1 MMTFKNWLRE
11 EGMRLRGYFSRQ
23 EGVALTTALILLVVL
38 SALAFVSVRWTAQD
52 IPRTKNFTKTRQAAY
67 IAEAGFH
74 RAVNYFNYD
83 ATGKSPGELSNGF
96 TDEINGSNWPSGTF
110 TNIAMGA
117 GTYTV
122 TIVDN
127 SDDGDQTTDS
137 DNAVIL
143 TSTGTVGGVEVKV
156 EGTLV
161 RALYQAQHALATDG
175 DLLVSGNPTITGSN
189 GSVHSNSDLSL
200 TGNPSVSSTATA
212 SGTFTAT
219 GSPSVGGG
227 TASGATTEGIPV
239 VNISDYKSTSQYVL
253 GADGIVR
260 NGGGTF
266 IHDTSVSGNFRTS
279 GNANKGW
286 GYSAGPPV
294 VWDLGDDEAF
304 EGTYYVEGS
313 AEMSNSGSSAHPFD
327 VTVIAEGHIT
337 VGGNATLRN
346 KKLAS
351 DPEEVQ
357 NIFLMAGTDIDL
369 QGNISNSVQGMIY
382 AGEQIE
388 ISGNPT
394 INGFVLAADS
404 AASDSEVTA
413 NKVNGNPTI
422 TYNGGSVS
430 PFFSNKVTVTSWQEL

>member
-1 MMTFKNWLRE
+1 MTFTNRLRE
-11 EGMRLRGYFSRQ
+11 ASRRFKGYASRQ
-23 EGVALTTALILLVVL
+23 EGIALTTALILLVVL
-38 SALAFVSVRWTAQD
+38 SALAFISVKWTVQD

-96 TDEINGSNWPSGTF
+96 TDEIDGSNWPSGTF
-110 TNIAMGA
+110 TNIAIGT
-117 GTYTV
+117 GTYTA

-127 SDDGDQTTDS
+127 SDDGDQATDS

-143 TSTGTVGGVEVKV
+143 TSTGTVGTVSVSV
-156 EGTLV
+156 EGILV
-161 RALYQAQHALATDG
+161 RALYKADHALATDG
-175 DLLVSGNPTITGSN
+175 DLLVSGNPTITGTS
-189 GSVHSNSDLSL
+189 GSVHSNNDLDIS
-200 TGNPSVSSTATA
+200 GSPSVSSTATA

-219 GSPSVGGG
+219 GSPTIGGG
-227 TASGATTEGIPV
+227 TASGASTEGIPV
-239 VNISDYKSTSQYVL
+239 VNVSDYKSSSQYVL

-260 NGGGTF
+260 NGAGT
-266 IHDTSVSGNFRTS
+266 ILHDTSVSGNFRTS
-279 GNANKGW
+279 GSANKGW

-294 VWDLGDDEAF
+294 VWDLGDDLAF
-304 EGTYYVEGS
+304 EGNYYVEGS
-313 AEMSNSGSSAHPFD
+313 AEISNSGSSADPFD
-327 VTVIAEGHIT
+327 VTIVAEGHIT

-346 KKLAS
+346 NKLGT
-351 DPEEVQ
+351 DPEEIQ

-369 QGNISNSVQGMIY
+369 QGNISNAVQGMIY

-394 INGFVLAADS
+394 INGFILGADS
-404 AASDSEVTA
+404 AAADGEVTS

-422 TYNGGSVS
+422 TYNGDLVS
-430 PFFSNKVTVTSWQEL
+430 PFLSNKVTVTSWQEL